1 MNKLIYTLIFGI
13 FASFSLLAQ
22 GEIELGECDQEPN
35 EKIEKQINKALVS
48 LRKKDLKMARIYINN
63 ALKIDDQNAHGL
75 YLMGELA
82 LREKNVKRAEQYWT
96 QLIEICPNYRAEVQ
110 FFLGVIFVEKGEKA
124 KSKEMLNLFLKNPE
138 RDRIYDREAKFIIEE
153 IDLQENMK
161 ANPVPF
167 NPNPVSNICT
177 PADEYLAIISPDEEY
192 SFFTRRSKKQSNKY
206 DGPATTTRIVEEFCM
221 AQKTEYGTFEEGAPL
236 DYPFNENYNEGGP
249 TITANNREL
258 YFTVCEMNKEG
269 RENCDIYYCKKV
281 GSYWGEIEKIEV
293 INSEYW
299 ESQPSISSDG
309 QYLYFVSNRPG
320 GIGGLDLYVSQR
332 KLNGDWDAP
341 KNLGKT
347 INTRKNEKSP
357 FIHSDSQ
364 TFYFASNGQPTMGG
378 YDIYYS
384 KKNED
389 ETYSKPTNIG
399 YPINTKADE
408 IALFVSLNGQRAF
421 FSSNK
426 LKGPGGWDFYEF
438 DLHAAARPEQVAL
451 VKGTL
456 LDENNQ
462 VVEGAELTIKNLKTK
477 DVKVIEVDEFTG
489 EYASVVLMKEKEH
502 LILKVE
508 KEGAAFNSKLVD
520 LEESEA
526 ENGVVETEFE
536 VAPIEVGKEYRLNDI
551 KFGTDSYELSEKAK
565 LVIEEFILFLH
576 DQPRMKVDIQ
586 GHTDNVGNASA
597 NLSLSKNRAKVVYDY
612 LIKKGISASRL
623 KWHGFGQTMPISPNS
638 TEKERAQNRRTVF
651 VIMAR

>member
-1 MNKLIYTLIFGI
+1 MNKLIYTLIFGL

-22 GEIELGECDQEPN
+22 GEIELGECEQAPN
-35 EKIEKQINKALVS
+35 EKIEKQINKALSS
-48 LRKKDLKMARIYINN
+48 LRKEDLKMARIYINN
-63 ALKIDDQNAHGL
+63 ALKIDEQNAHGL

-110 FFLGVIFVEKGEKA
+110 FFLGVIFVEKGQKA

-138 RDRIYDREAKFIIEE
+138 RDRIYDKEAKSIVEE
-153 IDLQENMK
+153 IELQENMY

-167 NPNPVSNICT
+167 NPRTVDDICT
-177 PADEYLAIISPDEEY
+177 PADEYLAIISPDEDLC
-192 SFFTRRSKKQSNKY
+192 FFTRRSKQKSNKY
-206 DGPATTTRIVEEFCM
+206 DGPATSTRIIEEFCL
-221 AQKTEYGTFEEGAPL
+221 ARKNDDGTYAIGESMG
-236 DYPFNENYNEGGP
+236 YPFNESYNEGGP

-258 YFTVCEMNKEG
+258 YFTVCQVNKEG
-269 RENCDIYYCKKV
+269 RENCDIYYVKKD
-281 GSYWGEIEKIEV
+281 GNYWGEINKVEG
-293 INSEYW
+293 INTDDW

-309 QYLYFVSNRPG
+309 KYLYFVSNRKG
-320 GIGGLDLYVSQR
+320 GIGGLDIYVAKR
-332 KLNGDWDAP
+332 KLNGQWEAP
-341 KNLGKT
+341 INLGKN

-384 KKNED
+384 KKNND
-389 ETYSKPTNIG
+389 ETYGKPVNIG

-456 LDENNQ
+456 LDEEKE

-477 DVKVIEVDEFTG
+477 EVKIIDVDEITG
-489 EYASVVLMKEKEH
+489 EYASVVLIKEKEY

-520 LEESEA
+520 LDDEDS

-551 KFGTDSYELSEKAK
+551 KFATDSYELTEKAK
-565 LVIEEFILFLH
+565 LVIEEFILFLNE
-576 DQPRMKVDIQ
+576 QPRMKVDIQ
-586 GHTDNVGNASA
+586 GHTDNVGSASD
-597 NLSLSKNRAKVVYDY
+597 NLALSKNRAKVVYEY
-612 LIKKGISASRL
+612 LLNHGISASRL
-623 KWHGFGQTMPISPNS
+623 KWHGFGQSKPISSNAN
-638 TEKERAQNRRTVF
+638 EIGRAQNRRTVF
-651 VIMAR
+651 VINAK